1 MDELKKARETIDE
14 CDRIMA
20 ETFEKRFCAVQE
32 VIRYK
37 MSHGLPVLDSNRE
50 KEVIEKGT
58 ARIQN
63 EDLKPY
69 YARLLQTMM
78 DLSKEYQEELKEKK

>member
-20 ETFEKRFCAVQE
+20 EAFEKRFCAVQE

-37 MSHGLPVLDSNRE
+37 MFHGLPVLDSNRE

-69 YARLLQTMM
+69 YGRLLQTMM